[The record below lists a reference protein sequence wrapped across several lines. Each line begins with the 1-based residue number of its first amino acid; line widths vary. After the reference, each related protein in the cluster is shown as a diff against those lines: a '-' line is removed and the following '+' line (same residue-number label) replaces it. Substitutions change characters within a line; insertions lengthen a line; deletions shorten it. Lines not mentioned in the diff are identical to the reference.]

1 MNHLRKFEL
10 ENDYLNAKDSF
21 VYPNVSYIVEKDI
34 LHYMKNSKYKFV
46 DLGLPSGLQWAAW
59 NIGATKPEESG
70 LYFAWGEDK
79 GYVVTRGELQDESQ
93 GLYTAVITNA
103 DGTETTKTFA
113 QDYSDYK
120 HYDVSTSAFTKYN
133 STSGLTTTLA
143 NEDDGCYLDE
153 KEMRMPTKEECEE
166 LIANTNHDWTDNYDG
181 RGIKGMTFTSKTNG
195 NSIFVPAVGAVNS
208 GVLSFFGLGGF
219 FWSSSLFSSVVG
231 AFGFNFNS
239 GVLDVGGVSRFFGIP
254 LRAVRP

>member
-10 ENDYLNAKDSF
+10 ENDYLQAKDSF

-34 LHYMKNSKYKFV
+34 LHYMKNTKYDFV
-46 DLGLPSGLQWAAW
+46 DLGLPSGLKWAAW
-59 NIGATKPEESG
+59 NVGATKPEESG

-120 HYDVSTSAFTKYN
+120 HYENGEPIKYN
-133 STSGLTTTLA
+133 GTDGLTTLET
-143 NEDDGCYLDE
+143 EDDGCYLDE
-153 KEMRMPTKEECEE
+153 KAMRMPTSGDCVE
-166 LIANTNHDWTDNYDG
+166 LIENTTSAWTENYNG
-181 RGIKGMTFTSKTNG
+181 SGINGLTLTSNTNG
-195 NSIFVPAVGAVNS
+195 NSIFVPAVGAVNG
-208 GVLSFFGLGGF
+208 GVLRYFGLGGV
-219 FWSSSLFSSVVG
+219 FWSCSRYSFVEF
-231 AFGFNFNS
+231 AFIFYFGS
-239 GVLDVGGVSRFFGIP
+239 GILDVGSDTRFSGLP